1 MFNDAHISLNGYVAT
16 QPQIGETRTGIP
28 SLTMRV
34 AWTPRLIDR
43 VTGEWK
49 DAGTSFLSVRLYRK
63 LAENAATCLRKGD
76 PVIVRGRFIVRDY
89 EDKNGAKRTAV
100 EVDAISIGHDL
111 NRGVAQFQ
119 RVRPQTGLT
128 AVQFQEIETGQGG
141 VDTDAFAGITGLSER
156 GLAAGDEDGAS
167 DRDDADDAGDS
178 DGADS
183 GVRRGGRGLAHGGG
197 GVGCGALLT
206 RRWRGPAGLP
216 PIPAGSR
223 YGRPRG
229 LSRVA
234 RRGSCGGSAQ
244 LDRPG

>member
-89 EDKNGAKRTAV
+89 EDKSGAKRTAV
-100 EVDAISIGHDL
+100 EVDAISVGHDL

-119 RVRPQTGLT
+119 PRPAADRADRGAVPGERVRPRRRRHGRLRPHHGP
-128 AVQFQEIETGQGG
+128 VG
-141 VDTDAFAGITGLSER
+141 AGRAGRRRRGRGER
-156 GLAAGDEDGAS
+156 PRRRGRRRRRADGRRAAGT
-167 DRDDADDAGDS
+167 AGRS
-178 DGADS
+178 
-183 GVRRGGRGLAHGGG
+183 
-197 GVGCGALLT
+197 T
-206 RRWRGPAGLP
+206 RRPWTR
-216 PIPAGSR
+216 
-223 YGRPRG
+223 
-229 LSRVA
+229 
-234 RRGSCGGSAQ
+234 
-244 LDRPG
+244 

>member
-16 QPQIGETRTGIP
+16 QPHIGETRTGIP

-34 AWTPRLIDR
+34 AWTPRVIDR

-89 EDKNGAKRTAV
+89 EDKNGAKRTTV

-141 VDTDAFAGITGLSER
+141 VDTDAFAGITGLSGR
-156 GLAAGDEDGAS
+156 GALTAGDEDGVS
-167 DRDDADDAGDS
+167 DRDDDADADADDP
-178 DGADS
+178 DGA
-183 GVRRGGRGLAHGGG
+183 
-197 GVGCGALLT
+197 
-206 RRWRGPAGLP
+206 
-216 PIPAGSR
+216 GS
-223 YGRPRG
+223 
-229 LSRVA
+229 
-234 RRGSCGGSAQ
+234 GGSGAFDEAAVDALTQ
-244 LDRPG
+244 EAASAAVPF

>member
-128 AVQFQEIETGQGG
+128 AAQFQEIETGQGG

-156 GLAAGDEDGAS
+156 GALAAGDEDGAS
-167 DRDDADDAGDS
+167 DRDDTDDADDA

-183 GVRRGGRGLAHGGG
+183 GGS
-197 GVGCGALLT
+197 GAFDEAAVDSLT
-206 RRWRGPAGLP
+206 EEA
-216 PIPAGSR
+216 A
-223 YGRPRG
+223 
-229 LSRVA
+229 
-234 RRGSCGGSAQ
+234 SAAV
-244 LDRPG
+244 PF

>member
-89 EDKNGAKRTAV
+89 EDKSGAKRTAV
-100 EVDAISIGHDL
+100 EVDAISVGHDL
-111 NRGVAQFQ
+111 NRGVAQFS
-119 RVRPQTGLT
+119 RVRPQIGLT
-128 AVQFQEIETGQGG
+128 AVQFQESESGPGG
-141 VDTDAFAGITGLSER
+141 IDTDAFARITGLSER
-156 GLAAGDEDGAS
+156 GALAAGDEDETS
-167 DRDDADDAGDS
+167 DRDDADGADHADGG
-178 DGADS
+178 DGAGS
-183 GVRRGGRGLAHGGG
+183 GDGGAFDEAA
-197 GVGCGALLT
+197 VDALT
-206 RRWRGPAGLP
+206 QEA
-216 PIPAGSR
+216 A
-223 YGRPRG
+223 
-229 LSRVA
+229 
-234 RRGSCGGSAQ
+234 SAAV
-244 LDRPG
+244 PF